1 MKNQTTRRILAILL
15 ALVLTLGLLPTSA
28 FAARVVDDEVQTT
41 APVEST
47 GNGQAA
53 LAWSRSV
60 SIKQTYGSTR
70 RKDAGSVNIET
81 DFSGNYVMK
90 SPTTYAST
98 PSGYTFSHFLVS
110 CGGNGGVGPAGNQLR
125 KGVGD
130 TWSYISGTC
139 EIEIVYTGGSGGSG
153 SGSGSGGNYSS
164 GASGSHSVS
173 CTFTVLYVDSSFNI
187 GYNYGDSYSTTFNC
201 QYNNCSTTG
210 AYSNHCIALS
220 DIGAARSHVSVDS
233 GYSIVGW
240 TKSASANPSMSTTWT
255 GTGYGSGGTT
265 LQKNGTI
272 YLVAKRANSS
282 YTITYHANGGS
293 GAPSS
298 TSTESNTNS
307 TKYATLSNTEP
318 TRSNYKFLG
327 WSTDPG
333 ATSATYAKNTR
344 YGFGSDTD
352 LYAVWQKIEN
362 VTLTYYDRGSV
373 YATDTQPKNT
383 QVTIQDCTSTHKGYT
398 FLGWNSDPNATTADW
413 SAGEKM
419 NLTADSTLYAVWQSN
434 APQASYTVEWIDLNG
449 DPLKAPETRK
459 GTVGETVSATTE
471 DKTISGYRYVG
482 TYLPDSRYP
491 AYGKNKESDT
501 LAASGTKLTLVFY
514 KSLNYAGPV
523 TLVKNFVG
531 LDSVNDIPAN
541 YTVKV
546 WTGTDSGT
554 PLNTF
559 TVSDATTTE
568 NNGVITCTWTI
579 PQVRTAYGW
588 SGNSNNEYHY
598 GGSRMVIK
606 EENYTVNGM
615 DVTPTATAGD
625 QEHVTSVDVRKYTS
639 SAQINFNISGDHPE
653 NFTTDTWTITNT
665 YEPKPALILTK
676 TADKESY
683 KSGETITYTITLK
696 NNSDVPVGH
705 VRIYE
710 DLDKAFK
717 NYSNYIIE
725 ATPSKGSWGQIDN
738 TGNNGYLRYSWSVG
752 DSINTIAPQEEVTLT
767 LKVKAAKVAEDDT
780 PVNNTVSVVSYALVG
795 DTTTWVSNAE
805 EVAKTTQG
813 AEIDV
818 LVSPVDDPLVLRKTA
833 STDTVNVGDTVEYT
847 IHIEN
852 PAANTWKLED
862 LTVEDPLPEGFE
874 FVSAKVEGKE
884 PGGLWGNGEDRTW
897 STSVTPTAEGVY
909 EITSVFFDLYPGY
922 AADLTI
928 TARATTAGEWTNTAT
943 VKKNADD
950 PGTEVSSDPVTVTS
964 QEKATVTWFD
974 ENGTTILDGPTEF
987 TKGGTEPSYSKTRPT
1002 KAEDENYTYEFKEW
1016 VEMDDSTEDA
1026 VKYKATYTATPKTP
1040 VTPITPELE
1049 ITKTAVVTGTVHP
1062 GEEVRYLITVTNKGS
1077 TEVKNVV
1084 ITDVLDQ
1091 NLVFTKAEGTGGK
1104 IWNTAPAEGKYDFG
1118 EHVLGSKDTN
1128 TSMLMLTI
1136 YATVADDATGT
1147 IPNVAT
1153 VDCPNMP
1160 ANKPSDDADITVGP
1174 ATTNGTV
1181 TVKYVTDDETPVEL
1195 GSVQYTAVVG
1205 TAYDHSVDNDG
1216 TAVPETGSAT
1226 AKSPKTVAKDGVT
1239 YAFDAVATTS
1249 ALTGEVSDGLEI
1261 TVVYAADAKGTPGT
1275 DDAGEPTDEPDGIP
1289 DKYQVKVTFHVVN
1302 GYWTEGTDNNTD
1314 VVTYLEKYAEGV
1326 MAADGVATLGDS
1338 IPAVGEK
1345 PVADYRAGSWD
1356 VTPAETTEIREDSE
1370 YTYTY
1375 VVIGTHT
1382 VTWLDEDGTQI
1393 ERKTFRDG
1401 ENVPA
1406 QDFADP
1412 TKAADDDY
1420 TYEFA
1425 GWTRAEENGD
1435 ITYTATYDATARH
1448 KVTWLDEDG
1457 TTVLAGPTPFAL
1469 DGTEP
1474 TTDVV
1479 PTKDE
1484 DADNTYTFAAWVDR
1498 QVDDQGNV
1506 TYKASYTATAKYTVT
1521 WKDGDDV
1528 IITADD
1534 KVKDVDDVPEFPGEL
1549 PTAPEGKEFDKWG
1562 DPVVDDE
1569 THTITVPIVWKDKDT
1584 LTVKWVDEDGK
1595 ELDSKTFFKGEEEP
1609 AKTIDNPTK
1618 ASDATYNYS
1627 FKEWIKTTDDNG
1639 NITYTASYDAT
1650 RKSTGG
1656 GGGGNRPVNPPEE
1669 DLDDPDVPLADLPML
1684 NQTDHFAYIIGKPDG
1699 MVHPLGNI
1707 TRAEVVTIFF
1717 RIMTEEARSEN
1728 WKETNEF
1735 SDVTEGMWYNHAVST
1750 AVNAGLIKG
1759 MPDGTFGGDRNITR
1773 AEFATIAARFLDT
1786 ASQPAETFTDIEGH
1800 WAEADINRATVAGWI
1815 KGVGDGKFNPDAY
1828 ITRAEVMT
1836 LVNRMLNRKF
1846 DETNTLADMVVWP
1859 DNTDKDIWYYGDVQE
1874 ATNDHEYERK
1884 AGTLTE
1890 TWTKITEP
1898 RDWSELEK

>member
-47 GNGQAA
+47 GSEVKLSGTATVYLYVNGVSTGQRAVIPDSELGWA
-53 LAWSRSV
+53 GKSLSWIVQNYFPSYYSASYTYKTRTNSYGYWSGSSTSKINSDMAFSDINV
-60 SIKQTYGSTR
+60 ETGST
-70 RKDAGSVNIET
+70 
-81 DFSGNYVMK
+81 
-90 SPTTYAST
+90 
-98 PSGYTFSHFLVS
+98 
-110 CGGNGGVGPAGNQLR
+110 
-125 KGVGD
+125 
-130 TWSYISGTC
+130 
-139 EIEIVYTGGSGGSG
+139 GGSG
-153 SGSGSGGNYSS
+153 SGSGSGGSYSS

-255 GTGYGSGGTT
+255 GTGYSSGGTT
-265 LQKNGTI
+265 LQKGGTI
-272 YLVAKRANSS
+272 YLVAKRSS
-282 YTITYHANGGS
+282 SRYTITYNANGGS
-293 GAPSS
+293 GAPG
-298 TSTESNTNS
+298 NTYTATNTDA
-307 TKYATLSNTEP
+307 TKYATLSSTEP
-318 TRSNYKFLG
+318 TRSGYKFLG
-327 WSTDPG
+327 WSTSSG
-333 ATSATYAKNTR
+333 ATTASYSAGGY
-344 YGFGSDTD
+344 YGFGSDTP
-352 LYAVWQKIEN
+352 LYAVWQKDDKKTVNLTITKQFVGLSEVDDIDPNFLLTWEASDSSNNLIDSDAISLGQADSVAEDNTNKVVTATWHVSYQWEKAATKVTVTEYDADKAGYDLTFTHNGLGTGDSAVFVVAGN
-362 VTLTYYDRGSV
+362 VTSKTL
-373 YATDTQPKNT
+373 
-383 QVTIQDCTSTHKGYT
+383 
-398 FLGWNSDPNATTADW
+398 
-413 SAGEKM
+413 
-419 NLTADSTLYAVWQSN
+419 NLTNTYTPVSDTVKIIYQPGIGGTGGKTEEWNEGTRTVKGLYGAGITAKADNTFAQFYLGDDGNIYELGDDILQPASDLTLTAVW
-434 APQASYTVEWIDLNG
+434 
-449 DPLKAPETRK
+449 
-459 GTVGETVSATTE
+459 
-471 DKTISGYRYVG
+471 KTQGS
-482 TYLPDSRYP
+482 
-491 AYGKNKESDT
+491 
-501 LAASGTKLTLVFY
+501 F
-514 KSLNYAGPV
+514 PV
-523 TLVKNFVG
+523 TVNFVG
-531 LDSVNDIPAN
+531 LDDGTQTPAVTLS
-541 YTVKV
+541 YRAYLTLDGTQKGSAETGSITLTKQSDGSY
-546 WTGTDSGT
+546 TGTITPTVWGISSQWADTAKSRFKNVVEISEDLTTAAVTGYTFGKYSAQYSADGT
-554 PLNTF
+554 N
-559 TVSDATTTE
+559 VTTS
-568 NNGVITCTWTI
+568 
-579 PQVRTAYGW
+579 QVR
-588 SGNSNNEYHY
+588 
-598 GGSRMVIK
+598 
-606 EENYTVNGM
+606 
-615 DVTPTATAGD
+615 
-625 QEHVTSVDVRKYTS
+625 
-639 SAQINFNISGDHPE
+639 
-653 NFTTDTWTITNT
+653 FTM
-665 YEPKPALILTK
+665 P
-676 TADKESY
+676 
-683 KSGETITYTITLK
+683 
-696 NNSDVPVGH
+696 
-705 VRIYE
+705 
-710 DLDKAFK
+710 
-717 NYSNYIIE
+717 
-725 ATPSKGSWGQIDN
+725 
-738 TGNNGYLRYSWSVG
+738 
-752 DSINTIAPQEEVTLT
+752 
-767 LKVKAAKVAEDDT
+767 
-780 PVNNTVSVVSYALVG
+780 G
-795 DTTTWVSNAE
+795 DTTG
-805 EVAKTTQG
+805 KTLALKNTYTKS
-813 AEIDV
+813 ATTDAMVEV
-818 LVSPVDDPLVLRKTA
+818 LVKFEGLENDDYPNSIMLRVCDVTTGSAFGGKGLHSTKT
-833 STDTVNVGDTVEYT
+833 
-847 IHIEN
+847 
-852 PAANTWKLED
+852 K
-862 LTVEDPLPEGFE
+862 
-874 FVSAKVEGKE
+874 
-884 PGGLWGNGEDRTW
+884 GEDSALFRYSSSGVSPYPAGAMNMWPLEVGKTYTQTFEL
-897 STSVTPTAEGVY
+897 SDYTVSGYRVASVDGNTSGAKSKAHSFTA
-909 EITSVFFDLYPGY
+909 
-922 AADLTI
+922 AASM
-928 TARATTAGEWTNTAT
+928 ATTAERMEFT
-943 VKKNADD
+943 VVYVK
-950 PGTEVSSDPVTVTS
+950 
-964 QEKATVTWFD
+964 QATVTWYD
-974 ENGTTILDGPTEF
+974 ENGTTRLDGPTEF
-987 TKGGTEPSYSKTRPT
+987 DKGGTEPTYSGRTPT
-1002 KAEDENYTYEFKEW
+1002 KAEDANYTYAFKDW
-1016 VEMDDSTEDA
+1016 VLMDDSTEDE

-1216 TAVPETGSAT
+1216 TAIPETGSAT

-1356 VTPAETTEIREDSE
+1356 VTPAATTEIREDSE

-1382 VTWLDEDGTQI
+1382 VTWLNEDGTQI
-1393 ERKTFRDG
+1393 EQKTFRDG

-1435 ITYTATYDATARH
+1435 ITYTATYTRTARH

>member
-28 FAARVVDDEVQTT
+28 FAARIVDDEVQTT

-47 GNGQAA
+47 GSEVKLSGTATVYLYVNGVSTGQRAVIPDSELGWA
-53 LAWSRSV
+53 GKSLSWIVQNYFPSYYSASYTYKTRTNSYGYWSGSSTSKINSDMAFSDINV
-60 SIKQTYGSTR
+60 ETGST
-70 RKDAGSVNIET
+70 
-81 DFSGNYVMK
+81 
-90 SPTTYAST
+90 
-98 PSGYTFSHFLVS
+98 
-110 CGGNGGVGPAGNQLR
+110 
-125 KGVGD
+125 
-130 TWSYISGTC
+130 
-139 EIEIVYTGGSGGSG
+139 GGSG
-153 SGSGSGGNYSS
+153 SGSGSGGSYSS

-201 QYNNCSTTG
+201 QYSNCSTTV
-210 AYSNHCIALS
+210 AYSNHCIAIS
-220 DIGAARSHVSVDS
+220 DIGAARSHVSVNS

-240 TKSASANPSMSTTWT
+240 SKSASANPTINTTWT

-265 LQKNGTI
+265 LQKSGTI
-272 YLVAKRANSS
+272 YLVAKRSSSS
-282 YTITYHANGGS
+282 YTITYSANGGS
-293 GAPSS
+293 GAPGN
-298 TSTESNTNS
+298 TYTESNTNS

-327 WSTDPG
+327 WSTSSG
-333 ATSATYAKNTR
+333 ATTASYSAGGY

-352 LYAVWQKIEN
+352 LYAVWQKEDKKT
-362 VTLTYYDRGSV
+362 VTLTYDASIPTTSISGIVPAAVTVNKGSS
-373 YATDTQPKNT
+373 
-383 QVTIQDCTSTHKGYT
+383 VTIKNQGTMDRNTHNFRGWSTTKNSTTVDYAPGATITLNADTTLYAVWGQYQSGIRYHSNDGQNLSLGGSGQSRKSNVHSYTVKALEEITNSWGQGKT
-398 FLGWNSDPNATTADW
+398 FLGWNTKADGTGTTYAAGATASVTSTSFDSNNPTILNLYAMWESDAPYVDDTTPTCTATVNKIWAGDLPENMRPQNVSFDYEVTYTANDVQQAYTESGTVAPGGTITMHKWSFPSSYTDEQKHPYKIHVKLTEKNAAVAGYNHVFGAQYAAEAGDFSGNTCTKSFAGDHLSGTISVKNTYTKSATTDAMVEVLVKFDGLENDDYPNSIMLRVCDVTTGSAFGGKGLHSTKTKGEDSALFRYSSSGVSPYPAGAMNMWPLEVGKTYTQTFELSDYTVSGYRVASVDGNTSGAKSKAHSFTAAASMATTA
-413 SAGEKM
+413 ERM
-419 NLTADSTLYAVWQSN
+419 
-434 APQASYTVEWIDLNG
+434 E
-449 DPLKAPETRK
+449 
-459 GTVGETVSATTE
+459 
-471 DKTISGYRYVG
+471 
-482 TYLPDSRYP
+482 
-491 AYGKNKESDT
+491 
-501 LAASGTKLTLVFY
+501 
-514 KSLNYAGPV
+514 
-523 TLVKNFVG
+523 
-531 LDSVNDIPAN
+531 
-541 YTVKV
+541 
-546 WTGTDSGT
+546 
-554 PLNTF
+554 F
-559 TVSDATTTE
+559 TV
-568 NNGVITCTWTI
+568 V
-579 PQVRTAYGW
+579 Y
-588 SGNSNNEYHY
+588 
-598 GGSRMVIK
+598 
-606 EENYTVNGM
+606 
-615 DVTPTATAGD
+615 
-625 QEHVTSVDVRKYTS
+625 
-639 SAQINFNISGDHPE
+639 
-653 NFTTDTWTITNT
+653 
-665 YEPKPALILTK
+665 
-676 TADKESY
+676 
-683 KSGETITYTITLK
+683 
-696 NNSDVPVGH
+696 
-705 VRIYE
+705 
-710 DLDKAFK
+710 
-717 NYSNYIIE
+717 
-725 ATPSKGSWGQIDN
+725 
-738 TGNNGYLRYSWSVG
+738 
-752 DSINTIAPQEEVTLT
+752 
-767 LKVKAAKVAEDDT
+767 VK
-780 PVNNTVSVVSYALVG
+780 
-795 DTTTWVSNAE
+795 
-805 EVAKTTQG
+805 Q
-813 AEIDV
+813 
-818 LVSPVDDPLVLRKTA
+818 
-833 STDTVNVGDTVEYT
+833 
-847 IHIEN
+847 
-852 PAANTWKLED
+852 
-862 LTVEDPLPEGFE
+862 
-874 FVSAKVEGKE
+874 
-884 PGGLWGNGEDRTW
+884 
-897 STSVTPTAEGVY
+897 
-909 EITSVFFDLYPGY
+909 
-922 AADLTI
+922 
-928 TARATTAGEWTNTAT
+928 
-943 VKKNADD
+943 
-950 PGTEVSSDPVTVTS
+950 
-964 QEKATVTWFD
+964 ATVTWYD
-974 ENGTTILDGPTEF
+974 ENGTTRLDGPTEF
-987 TKGGTEPSYSKTRPT
+987 DKGGTEPTYSGRTPT
-1002 KAEDENYTYEFKEW
+1002 KAEDANYTYAFKDW
-1016 VEMDDSTEDA
+1016 VLMDDSTEDE

-1160 ANKPSDDADITVGP
+1160 EDNKPSDDANITVGP
-1174 ATTNGTV
+1174 ATTSGTV

-1216 TAVPETGSAT
+1216 TAIPETGSAT

-1302 GYWTEGTDNNTD
+1302 GAWNDETTAD
-1314 VVTYLEKYAEGV
+1314 VVTYLEKYTEGV
-1326 MAADGVATLGDS
+1326 MAADGVATLDDS

-1356 VTPAETTEIREDSE
+1356 VTPAATTEISEDTE

-1375 VVIGTHT
+1375 VLIGTHT

-1393 ERKTFRDG
+1393 AQKTFRDG

-1412 TKAADDDY
+1412 TKDPDDDY

-1425 GWTRAEENGD
+1425 GWTRTEENGD
-1435 ITYTATYDATARH
+1435 ITYTATYTRTPRA
-1448 KVTWLDEDG
+1448 KVTWLDENG
-1457 TTVLAGPTPFAL
+1457 TTVLDGPTPFNL

-1474 TTDVV
+1474 TTGVI
-1479 PTKDE
+1479 PTKNE
-1484 DADNTYTFAAWVDR
+1484 DADYTYSFAAWVDR
-1498 QVDDQGNV
+1498 QVDSQGNV

-1521 WKDGDDV
+1521 WKDGDKV
-1528 IITADD
+1528 IDTAPD
-1534 KVKDVDDVPEFPGEL
+1534 KVKNVDDVPEFPGEL

-1584 LTVKWVDEDGK
+1584 LTVKWVDEDGTT
-1595 ELDSKTFFKGEEEP
+1595 ELTTPKTFFKGDAEP
-1609 AKTIDNPTK
+1609 DYDGQTPTK

-1656 GGGGNRPVNPPEE
+1656 GGGGGNRPVNPPEE
-1669 DLDDPDVPLADLPML
+1669 DLDDPDVPLANLPML

-1699 MVHPLGNI
+1699 KVYPTGNI

-1728 WKETNEF
+1728 WGETNEF